1 MLQKVSDYAQQLY
14 KMHVPN
20 SEIEETS
27 RIFEVLPETAS
38 QLSDPTVPLENRLAI
53 IDSIFPT
60 EVRDILKVLCQNGLL
75 SSWMDIADEYRR
87 VSEEES
93 TKLSVRL
100 RYVTK
105 PEEEQLKRIRT
116 FVYNKYHTRNIEMRL
131 EEDASLGG
139 GFILEVGNDQ
149 YDWSTKGR
157 RQQFLDEV
165 MSKRLGGSS
174 QDIVSILQSS
184 VDDFDLKAEKK
195 EIGFVSSVGDGIVVI
210 NGLDHAMYGE
220 VVVFDNGVRG
230 MVQNIERNR
239 IGVILFGD
247 EEGIVEGS
255 RAVRTNKMAGIPVGD
270 AFLGRVVDALGNPI
284 DGEGEIVTRDYRPI
298 EQPAPGIIDRK
309 TVNVPLQTG
318 ILAIDSMFPI
328 GRGQRELI
336 IGDRQTGKTSIA
348 MDTILNQKGKNCLC
362 IYVAIGQ
369 KESTIAALVENL
381 KKHDSMSYTCV
392 LAATAADPAP
402 IQYIAPYAA
411 TSLAE
416 YFMYEG
422 KDVLI
427 VYDDLSKHAVAYR
440 ALSLL
445 LGRAPGRE
453 AYPGDVFYL
462 HSRLLER
469 SCRLSDELGGGSI
482 TALPIIETQDG
493 DVSAYIPTNVIS
505 ITDGQIFLESNLF
518 FEGQRPAVNVGLSVS
533 RVGGAAQ
540 TKAMKKAAG
549 SLRIDLAQYR
559 EMAVFTQFSS
569 DLDES
574 TKTQLKQGAILMEL
588 LKQPLG
594 RPLSLGEQVVTL
606 VLALHK
612 EFLDVD
618 KKEVK
623 SLQNRVLQYFEEKE
637 PDILRNIEISGMLA
651 DDLVEQIISVYHDF
665 RKKEAE
671 EQS

>member
-14 KMHVPN
+14 RMHVPK
-20 SEIEETS
+20 SEIEETG

-60 EVRDILKVLCQNGLL
+60 EVRDILKVLCQEGVVG
-75 SSWMDIADEYRR
+75 SWKDIAGEYQRLSR
-87 VSEEES
+87 EES
-93 TKLSVRL
+93 TKLNVRL

-105 PEEEQLKRIRT
+105 PVEEQLKRIRN
-116 FVYNKYHTRNIEMRL
+116 FVYNKYHTHNIEMRV

-165 MSKRLGGSS
+165 MNKRLGGSS
-174 QDIVSILQSS
+174 KDIVSILQSS
-184 VDDFDLKAEKK
+184 VEDFDLKAEKR
-195 EIGFVSSVGDGIVVI
+195 EIGFVSSVGDGIVII

-298 EQPAPGIIDRK
+298 EQPAPGILDRK

-381 KKHDSMSYTCV
+381 KKHDAMSYTCV

-482 TALPIIETQDG
+482 TALPIIETLDG

-574 TKTQLKQGAILMEL
+574 TKTQLTQGAILMEL

-594 RPLSLGEQVVTL
+594 KPLSLGEQVVTL

-612 EFLDVD
+612 EFLDVE

-623 SLQNRVLQYFEEKE
+623 SLQKQVLQYFEEKE
-637 PDILRNIEISGMLA
+637 PELLRNIEISGLLA
-651 DDLVEQIISVYHDF
+651 DDLVEQIISAYHNF
-665 RKKEAE
+665 KKKEAE
-671 EQS
+671 KLS

>member
-75 SSWMDIADEYRR
+75 SSWMDIADEYQRI
-87 VSEEES
+87 SEEES

-239 IGVILFGD
+239 IGVILFGE

-381 KKHDSMSYTCV
+381 KKHDAMSYTCV
-392 LAATAADPAP
+392 LAATVADPAP

>member
-75 SSWMDIADEYRR
+75 SSWMDIADEYQR
-87 VSEEES
+87 VSEAEA
-93 TKLSVRL
+93 TKLRVRL

-116 FVYNKYHTRNIEMRL
+116 FVFNKYHTRNIEMRL

-184 VDDFDLKAEKK
+184 VEDFDLKAEKK

-284 DGEGEIVTRDYRPI
+284 DGGGEIVTRDYRPI

-381 KKHDSMSYTCV
+381 KKHDAMSYTCV

-574 TKTQLKQGAILMEL
+574 TKTQLTQGAILMEL

-623 SLQNRVLQYFEEKE
+623 SLQNRILQYFEEKE
-637 PDILRNIEISGMLA
+637 PEILRNIEISGMLA

>member
-20 SEIEETS
+20 NEIEETS

-174 QDIVSILQSS
+174 QDIVSILHCS

-574 TKTQLKQGAILMEL
+574 TKTQLTQGAILMEL

>member
-174 QDIVSILQSS
+174 QDIVSILQNS

-239 IGVILFGD
+239 IGVILFGE

-381 KKHDSMSYTCV
+381 KKHDAMSYTCV

-574 TKTQLKQGAILMEL
+574 TKTQLAQGAILMEL

-637 PDILRNIEISGMLA
+637 PDILRNIEISGILA

>member
-60 EVRDILKVLCQNGLL
+60 EVRDILKVLCQEGVVG
-75 SSWMDIADEYRR
+75 SWKDIAEEYQRLSR
-87 VSEEES
+87 EES
-93 TKLSVRL
+93 TKLNVRL

-105 PEEEQLKRIRT
+105 PVEEQLKRIRN
-116 FVYNKYHTRNIEMRL
+116 FVYNKYHTHNIEMRV

-165 MSKRLGGSS
+165 MNKRLGGSS
-174 QDIVSILQSS
+174 KDIVSILQSS
-184 VDDFDLKAEKK
+184 VEDFDLKAEKR
-195 EIGFVSSVGDGIVVI
+195 EIGFVSSVGDGIVII

-298 EQPAPGIIDRK
+298 EQPAPGILDRK

-381 KKHDSMSYTCV
+381 KKHDAMSYTCV

-482 TALPIIETQDG
+482 TALPIIETLDG

-574 TKTQLKQGAILMEL
+574 TKTQLTQGAILMEL

-594 RPLSLGEQVVTL
+594 NPLSLGEQVVTL
-606 VLALHK
+606 VLALNK
-612 EFLDVD
+612 EFLDVE

-623 SLQNRVLQYFEEKE
+623 SLQKQVLQYFEEKE
-637 PDILRNIEISGMLA
+637 PELLRNIEISGLLA
-651 DDLVEQIISVYHDF
+651 DDLVEQIISAYHNF
-665 RKKEAE
+665 KKKEAE
-671 EQS
+671 KLS

>member
-239 IGVILFGD
+239 IGVILFGE

-381 KKHDSMSYTCV
+381 KKHDAMSYTCV

-574 TKTQLKQGAILMEL
+574 TKTQLTQGAILMEL

-637 PDILRNIEISGMLA
+637 PEILRNIEISGMLA